1 MPVPP
6 LTPTL
11 TMRMI
16 SAALRRTAAKV
27 GEFAAAQDFTLLF
40 TFNGNL
46 ATVLLPSQ
54 TMTCNTENTE
64 KFVRSVCQK

>member
-11 TMRMI
+11 TMRMT

-27 GEFAAAQDFTLLF
+27 REFAAAQDFTLLC
-40 TFNGNL
+40 TFHENL
-46 ATVLLPSQ
+46 ATVMLPSQ
-54 TMTCNTENTE
+54 AMTCNAENTE
-64 KFVRSVCQK
+64 QFVRSVWQK

>member
-1 MPVPP
+1 
-6 LTPTL
+6 
-11 TMRMI
+11 MRMI

-40 TFNGNL
+40 TFSGNL

-64 KFVRSVCQK
+64 KFVRSVWQK